1 MESPGTMKTSKL
13 LNDLFSGAGHWR
25 IWLLLA
31 LFDIKTR
38 YRRSRIGQFWITVS
52 MGITILCLS
61 FVYSR
66 IFNLPLTEYVP
77 LMSISFIVW
86 GLLAALVTEASG
98 VFIESEAY
106 IRSSPLPR
114 FLFIFRMLTRNVFV
128 FAHNLILVPLV
139 MIIFLIKPTWQVFWF
154 IPAFLLTL
162 SNGIWIAMLL
172 GPLCARFRDLPQ
184 IIASIVQIAFFVSPV
199 IWGKAQLGNEYP
211 LILDLNPF
219 AIFLDLLREPLLG
232 RAPAPSAWIA
242 ALTVTVIGYAI
253 ATPFFVRF
261 RSRVAYYM

>member
-1 MESPGTMKTSKL
+1 MKTSKL
-13 LNDLFSGAGHWR
+13 LNDLFSGIGHWR

-52 MGITILCLS
+52 MGITILSLS
-61 FVYSR
+61 FVYSK
-66 IFNLPLTEYVP
+66 IFNLPLSEYVP

-86 GLLAALVTEASG
+86 GLLAALVTEASS

-114 FLFIFRMLTRNVFV
+114 FLFIFRMLTRNVLV

-139 MIIFLIKPTWQVFWF
+139 MIIFLIAPTWQVFWF
-154 IPAFLLTL
+154 APAFLLTL
-162 SNGIWIAMLL
+162 LNGVWIAMLL

-199 IWGKAQLGNEYP
+199 IWGKAQLGKEYP